1 MRLTVYTDYTLRVMI
16 YLTLKYQGGEV
27 ATIDEMAR
35 AYDISRNHLMKI
47 VNELSQSGFIETTRG
62 RAGGARLARAPERIS
77 LGEVVRMAEKDFAVV
92 QCQEVAMESDCAVFQ
107 ACNLKRALHR
117 AVDAFMEELDK
128 VTFDEAVGAP
138 AVAASMLGMTLDPI
152 PIAMS
157 ARGSRVKAS
166 VVKSVHPVHHR
177 KAAVKAGP
185 RNQSTT

>member
-1 MRLTVYTDYTLRVMI
+1 
-16 YLTLKYQGGEV
+16 
-27 ATIDEMAR
+27 
-35 AYDISRNHLMKI
+35 
-47 VNELSQSGFIETTRG
+47 
-62 RAGGARLARAPERIS
+62 
-77 LGEVVRMAEKDFAVV
+77 MAEKDFAVV

-138 AVAASMLGMTLDPI
+138 AVAASMLGMTAI
-152 PIAMS
+152 PIAMPV
-157 ARGSRVKAS
+157 RGSRAKAS

-177 KAAVKAGP
+177 NAAAKVGP